1 MAEAKTEKT
10 EAQLAADQAALDAAA
25 AVAAEETANKV
36 RADAAIEAEKQ
47 AEKAKTESFKY
58 VGELPEGADS
68 IDQYGATFEFNKATK
83 VTPEA
88 AEKLAGNPYFVKA

>member
-1 MAEAKTEKT
+1 MAEANKTD
-10 EAQLAADQAALDAAA
+10 AQIAADQAAVD
-25 AVAAEETANKV
+25 AVAAEKAAETAAKV
-36 RADAAIEAEKQ
+36 RADAAIAADRQ

-58 VGELPEGADS
+58 VGELPEGRDS
-68 IDQYGATFEFNKATK
+68 IEQYGATFEFNKATN